1 MRRWHNLYAMP
12 CMKHPLFF
20 CGTSNMVFAE
30 PNKAAFPPAFRD
42 KPRLT
47 YYASRFNSLEVNSS
61 FYKVP
66 QPATVA
72 RWATEV
78 PDDFRFTF
86 KLWKGI
92 THVRDRRH
100 RQDDLLHFLRVM
112 DAAGRKTGCL
122 LIQFPASVKADHA
135 PALEQMLGTIVKTG
149 HGYRIAL
156 EMRHTSWYTN
166 HIYALADAYNAGIVL
181 HDMPTSF
188 FQETATRA
196 PFVYLR
202 FHGPAGDY
210 KGGYT
215 DAQLQQYAMRIHA
228 WMEEGKEVYVY
239 FNNTIGDALQN
250 AITLRQMMA
259 GS

>member
-1 MRRWHNLYAMP
+1 
-12 CMKHPLFF
+12 MKHPLFF

-30 PNKAAFPPAFRD
+30 PNKAAFPLAFQD

-66 QPATVA
+66 KPATVA

-78 PDDFRFTF
+78 PEHFRFTF

-92 THVRDRRH
+92 THVRGSVH
-100 RQDDLLHFLRVM
+100 QQHDLLHFLRVI
-112 DAAGRKTGCL
+112 DEAGQKTGCL
-122 LIQFPASVKADHA
+122 LIQFPASVGADHA
-135 PALEQMLGTIVKTG
+135 PVLEQMLGTIVQAGNK
-149 HGYRIAL
+149 YRIAL
-156 EMRHTSWYTN
+156 EMRHTSWYTKR
-166 HIYALADAYNAGIVL
+166 IYALADTYRAGIVL
-181 HDMPTSF
+181 HDMPRSL
-188 FQETATRA
+188 FQETATAA

-215 DAQLQQYAMRIHA
+215 DAQLQQYATRIHT
-228 WMEEGKEVYVY
+228 WMGEGKEVYVY

-250 AITLRQMMA
+250 AITLRSMVT
-259 GS
+259 GG